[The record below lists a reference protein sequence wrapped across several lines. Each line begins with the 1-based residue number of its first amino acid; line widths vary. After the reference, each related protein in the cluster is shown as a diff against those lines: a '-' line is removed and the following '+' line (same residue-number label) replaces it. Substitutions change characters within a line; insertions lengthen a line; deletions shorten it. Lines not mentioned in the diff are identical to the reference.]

1 MLFNDSFYLLSIFIT
16 KEIERYQYNQ
26 TKKKEK

>member
-1 MLFNDSFYLLSIFIT
+1 MFFNDSFYLLSIFIT

>member
-1 MLFNDSFYLLSIFIT
+1 MFLNDSFYLLSIFIT
-16 KEIERYQYNQ
+16 KEIERYQYKK